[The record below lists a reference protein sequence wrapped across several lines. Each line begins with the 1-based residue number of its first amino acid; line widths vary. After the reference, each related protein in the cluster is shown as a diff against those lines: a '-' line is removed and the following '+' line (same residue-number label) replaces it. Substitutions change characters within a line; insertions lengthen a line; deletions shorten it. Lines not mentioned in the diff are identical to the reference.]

1 MENFKMSDPWDIGKD
16 SFPGFRVV
24 AKLSFGFL
32 AWVFMNDWLECS
44 KTSNTMSFLLP
55 EFNSW
60 VLLTYPDHLPLRQVY
75 SFPCVV
81 PNKHWDSRF
90 PETTHFHLIT
100 ACVSIVYMSFF
111 ILSPL
116 LVRVQDPR
124 QTEHNR
130 LFKTYVTRPNR
141 FESNSNIG
149 YFLFPVSISENF
161 RDSLR

>member
-1 MENFKMSDPWDIGKD
+1 MHTLIIKDFIGGQRNPERVKSSLNVLCRQIHSHMEDFKMSDSWDIGKD

-55 EFNSW
+55 EFKSW

-75 SFPCVV
+75 SSPCVV

-100 ACVSIVYMSFF
+100 ACVSVVYTSFF
-111 ILSPL
+111 ILSKL
-116 LVRVQDPR
+116 LVRVPGP
-124 QTEHNR
+124 
-130 LFKTYVTRPNR
+130 KTDWT
-141 FESNSNIG
+141 
-149 YFLFPVSISENF
+149 
-161 RDSLR
+161 